1 MRMLSLQAQL
11 GKRIV
16 YLRLKKGWSQFELSL
31 EANINKNYVSDLEH
45 GRRNPT
51 LKILVRLAHV
61 FDMDLSE
68 LLKGI
73 KEIE

>member
-1 MRMLSLQAQL
+1 VLSLQAQL

-31 EANINKNYVSDLEH
+31 EANINKNYISDLEH

-73 KEIE
+73 KEIK

>member
-1 MRMLSLQAQL
+1 VLSLQAQL
-11 GKRIV
+11 GKRIG

-31 EANINKNYVSDLEH
+31 EANINKNYISDLEH

>member
-1 MRMLSLQAQL
+1 VLSLQAQL

-31 EANINKNYVSDLEH
+31 EANINKNYISDLEH

-51 LKILVRLAHV
+51 LNILVRLARV

>member
-1 MRMLSLQAQL
+1 MLSLQAQL

-31 EANINKNYVSDLEH
+31 EANINKNYISDLEH

-51 LKILVRLAHV
+51 LNILVRLARV
-61 FDMDLSE
+61 FDMDLS
-68 LLKGI
+68 
-73 KEIE
+73 

>member
-1 MRMLSLQAQL
+1 MLSLQAQL

-31 EANINKNYVSDLEH
+31 EANINKNYISDLEH

-51 LKILVRLAHV
+51 LNILVRLARV

>member
-1 MRMLSLQAQL
+1 MLSLQAQL

-16 YLRLKKGWSQFELSL
+16 YLRLKHGWSQYELSL
-31 EANINKNYVSDLEH
+31 EANINKNYLSDLEH

-61 FDMDLSE
+61 FTMDLSE

>member
-1 MRMLSLQAQL
+1 MLSLQAQL

>member
-1 MRMLSLQAQL
+1 MLSLQAQL

-31 EANINKNYVSDLEH
+31 EANINKNYISDLEH

-51 LKILVRLAHV
+51 LNILVRLARV
-61 FDMDLSE
+61 FHMDLSE